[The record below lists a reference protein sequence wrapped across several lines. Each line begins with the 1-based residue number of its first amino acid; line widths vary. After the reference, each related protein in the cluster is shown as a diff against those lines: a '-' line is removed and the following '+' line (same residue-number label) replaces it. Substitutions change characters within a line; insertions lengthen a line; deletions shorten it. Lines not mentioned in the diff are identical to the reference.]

1 MERRDYQT
9 IGDVL
14 RQALEESRMTD
25 RLDEVRAAAVWESV
39 VGPNIAALTGRPWVS
54 KGVMTV
60 RTPDASLR
68 QELMMSRSSLVR
80 NINVIIGRDII
91 TDIRFIS

>member
-9 IGDVL
+9 IGDVM

-25 RLDEVRAAAVWESV
+25 RLDEVRAAAAWESV
-39 VGPNIAALTGRPWVS
+39 VGPNIAASTGRPWVS
-54 KGVMTV
+54 KGLMTV

-68 QELMMSRSSLVR
+68 QELMMSRSALVR
-80 NINVIIGRDII
+80 NINAVIGREIV

>member
-25 RLDEVRAAAVWESV
+25 RLDEVRASAAWESV
-39 VGPNIAALTGRPWVS
+39 VGPHIAALTGKPWVS
-54 KGVMTV
+54 NGLMTV
-60 RTPDASLR
+60 RTPDAALR
-68 QELMMSRSSLVR
+68 QELMMSRSVLVR
-80 NINVIIGRDII
+80 NINAAVGREVIS
-91 TDIRFIS
+91 DIRFIS